1 MSQIAFIRVAGI
13 WNLLQAKVL
22 QSFENAGYVQFVSR
36 PSGEMPPSYHLLID
50 IRQFQISDVEKLSA
64 QVQLLVKV
72 IDQCGRI
79 LKGRSIMI
87 ESAATS
93 REPIDTVSALNEAFA
108 QAMRE
113 LIPWV
118 DKAISAGTAPN

>member
-1 MSQIAFIRVAGI
+1 
-13 WNLLQAKVL
+13 
-22 QSFENAGYVQFVSR
+22 
-36 PSGEMPPSYHLLID
+36 MPPSYHLLID

-64 QVQLLVKV
+64 QVHLLVKV
-72 IDQCGRI
+72 VDQSGRI
-79 LKGRSIMI
+79 LKGRSIMV

-93 REPIDTVSALNEAFA
+93 REPVAAVSALNEAFA

-118 DKAISAGTAPN
+118 VKAIGAGTAQN